1 METKAPNT
9 NTIIK
14 GLEPEK
20 WVERY
25 SDYLYSFAYARLRKE
40 EVAEDLVQDTFFSAL
55 RARDTFLAN
64 ASEKTWLISI
74 LKRKII
80 DHYRKK
86 STQNELSILDKPIEG
101 EDGSSISD
109 HFFGMAAGSGHWAE
123 GATPQPWRRDFE
135 TSVESDQF
143 YDILKKCI
151 TKMPEK
157 TAAAFTLKNFDDMD
171 TEEIC
176 KELNISASNFW
187 VMMHRAKL
195 LLRECMEKNW
205 FNA

>member
-1 METKAPNT
+1 MAKEITS
-9 NTIIK
+9 
-14 GLEPEK
+14 GLDPEH

-55 RARDTFLAN
+55 KARDTFLSN

-80 DHYRKK
+80 DYYRKK
-86 STQNELSILDKPIEG
+86 STQNELSILDKPIEN
-101 EDGSSISD
+101 EDGGSSSAD
-109 HFFGMAAGSGHWAE
+109 HFFDNTMSVEHWSAAGA
-123 GATPQPWRRDFE
+123 PQRWKKDFE

-151 TKMPEK
+151 SKMPEK
-157 TAAAFTLKNFDDMD
+157 TAAAFTLRNIDDMD

-195 LLRECMEKNW
+195 MMRECMEKNW

>member
-1 METKAPNT
+1 LAKENT
-9 NTIIK
+9 S
-14 GLEPEK
+14 GLHPEH

-55 RARDTFLAN
+55 RARETFLAN

-80 DHYRKK
+80 DYYRKK
-86 STQNELSILDKPIEG
+86 STQNELSILDKPVEN
-101 EDGSSISD
+101 EDGSSGSND
-109 HFFGMAAGSGHWAE
+109 HFFNNTMSVDHWAS
-123 GATPQPWRRDFE
+123 GASPQPWKKNFE
-135 TSVESDQF
+135 TSVESDEF
-143 YDILKKCI
+143 YNILKKCI
-151 TKMPEK
+151 SKMPEK
-157 TAAAFTLKNFDDMD
+157 TAAAFTLKNLDDMD
-171 TEEIC
+171 SEEIC
-176 KELNISASNFW
+176 KELNISPSNFW

-195 LLRECMEKNW
+195 MMRECMEKNW

>member
-1 METKAPNT
+1 MESQSPNT

-101 EDGSSISD
+101 EDGSSSSD
-109 HFFGMAAGSGHWAE
+109 HFFGMAAGAGHWSE

-195 LLRECMEKNW
+195 MLRECMEKNW

>member
-1 METKAPNT
+1 MAEEKTS
-9 NTIIK
+9 

-20 WVERY
+20 WIERY

-55 RARDTFLAN
+55 RARDTFLQN

-86 STQNELSILDKPIEG
+86 STQNELPIFDKPIQG
-101 EDGSSISD
+101 TDGTME
-109 HFFGMAAGSGHWAE
+109 HFFDESSAMPGHWAE
-123 GATPQPWRRDFE
+123 AAAPKAWKKDFE
-135 TSVESDQF
+135 TSVDSDEF
-143 YDILKKCI
+143 YDILKGCI
-151 TKMPEK
+151 TKLPEK
-157 TAAAFTLKNFDDMD
+157 TAAAFTMKNMDDLD

-176 KELNISASNFW
+176 KELNITASNYW

-195 LLRECMEKNW
+195 MLRECMEKNW
-205 FNA
+205 FTA